1 MRKSQVLATVSV
13 IALVSAGITGAARA
27 ADQFNAIVNWT
38 TEVSTVVA
46 LSSSVDINNSQN
58 NTNTDPTANN
68 ANVIIGVP
76 AVLGTQDYNGL
87 VSVAVEENIVSA
99 LAILNTSVDYDDVS
113 PTYVDP
119 LHLDP
124 IAWNSIDMWTA
135 TGSGAAAA
143 ATLVSLQSSDGGSV
157 LTATIA
163 NIDVQIDS
171 SDLAAGSS
179 QLVNDN
185 TVLAQAMGN
194 ETINTISGDINPL
207 LSSTEVGHAGISG
220 GPSLAGNPGTGSG
233 LGASATVLVA
243 SVQEND
249 NLGASSATVDNT
261 RIGSLAVV
269 DDTTTTI
276 EGIPLE
282 VTGNDIGAVFTGN
295 SATNQV
301 NLDDDLDLGNTS
313 AVTLNGTA
321 GVANAQRNTTIGMT
335 FLAQVTESDIE
346 AGVSGAVPTPISN
359 LTGSSIDFS
368 ANTITARGTG
378 NAADNLVR
386 LGDGISQSG
395 NFPGGGIVN
404 PILSTALVNG
414 GGPDGNANA
423 VGDLFVVSHQ
433 FGQVA
438 ISALV
443 GDGIG
448 DVNDGDMNVLVESVL
463 DSSVDVTGNLI
474 GTSALGNDVGNAI
487 VVEGAATFDS
497 LVSIASAQILNDGS
511 SSTATTNGD
520 FTVSVGTLGTVNGD
534 ILSSAVTVDGN
545 SLSSQASGNFG
556 SNTIDIEG
564 TNINGVGVD
573 PDTNFALSTH
583 SNIAPRV
590 AADFGLVSGQ
600 YTREAEYVA
609 STIGSVLVDAA
620 DVGGAGG
627 SSILDSSISASANN
641 VSALAVANR
650 ISENSFIVGDDSPT
664 ASFTGTVGVISFQK
678 AQGSAGDANDQLAMT
693 ASVTPSDDFV
703 AGAPAIID
711 VDATALDTNQSDISA
726 DGNSISAR
734 IFGNLVDASANTIDI
749 SAVTVGDGVV
759 AGVQASNPVAVVYRA
774 VADASI
780 GNGTP
785 DGLPDTVVQGG
796 FVLMND
802 QSIEDIAATALG
814 DLPWSATVTG
824 NFVDVQVG
832 STDPLATVTE
842 TDVSAS
848 FNAVTGLITGNQ
860 GSNALSIDAVTLDA
874 TSTLVNTQTF
884 ANETTAFSTFSGSMN
899 VDVTGDIRN
908 TVSAGATTISDV
920 NVEANSNTVLASAR
934 VNNAS
939 NVVSVAAQTQVVTDI
954 VTGNDVNSV
963 EMSYGTAGT
972 HTVSNVLLR
981 SETGLLNSQEFGSLR
996 PSGIDVDLTDTDVLV
1011 TVDTADGS
1019 LADSVVEADLNS
1031 FSAQSLGNDAGN
1043 VLTLDVG
1050 TFDLTDAG
1058 SGSATNGPL
1067 GIIANQ
1073 QRGSDADGTGSVSA
1087 LTGGVNVTVDVSGID
1102 NAITG
1107 TDVTA
1112 DSNSIR
1118 SLARINNAVNVLDVS
1133 GTTYE
1138 NAVTAASSV
1147 EILDVAEIV
1156 SGSAASVE
1164 MTVEDL
1170 AFGIASFQVNAID
1183 VASTVTGGGVLVDAD
1198 NVLAISDSALSASGN
1213 LQVAEA
1219 RGSDVTS
1226 IATLDFGTNHVSG
1239 FIANLQQTD
1248 AGGAT
1253 LASNATGNS
1262 VVVEAGTVTQTLTDS
1277 SFAADSNA
1285 IAAITSANRATN
1297 SAAALGTNLYS
1308 GTGQTTPSGVI
1319 NPAVTSD
1326 ITVSADLSVV
1336 NVQGAEA
1343 IVSTQDDIL
1352 TANASGNAIVVD
1364 LDDLVSGSASVDNN
1378 LVLSQGT
1385 IHSAVNAGLLDAAAN
1400 VGTAGDTVS
1409 AIVLSQQIVTSGSSV
1424 TTTSAGNQVL
1434 GLVDDMS
1441 AAGSAS
1447 LSVSGNDILSQAA
1460 GGTASN
1466 RLDVL
1471 ADAAIVGGAPAATP
1485 TFVSAILTVNAD
1497 FSVLNAQFGETD
1509 ISATTTGTS
1518 VAALVGSV
1526 DTTPLTNDSVDVNAN
1541 LVSSSSTGFSGRNIL
1556 VLDAGS
1562 SSDAT
1567 GQVGNRQSI
1576 VTGSTL
1582 TSTTTGTDIGAD
1594 IAGGALNSGI
1604 EVSGN
1609 EVSALTT
1616 GSTALNALQTSAD
1629 ATLQESS
1636 GAGGVIDPA
1645 TGITVSGADYAV
1657 LNWQSAAGSS
1667 FGSTIAGTSIGVD
1680 DLAGAQGVD
1689 NSSVEVNGNAVIAAT
1704 VANDSVNSLVLNT
1717 GTFQHPSASV
1727 SNLQTTSDATVSASV
1742 SGTSVGIGLGGGLI
1756 NNASSNSSFT
1766 VRGNSVGSSA
1776 IGNSAI
1782 SSLSGN

>member
-13 IALVSAGITGAARA
+13 IALASAGITSAAFA
-27 ADQFNAIVNWT
+27 VDQFNATVNWV
-38 TEVSTVVA
+38 TEVPTVVA
-46 LSSSVDINNSQN
+46 GSSSVDINNNQN
-58 NTNTDPTANN
+58 NTNTDPTANIT
-68 ANVIIGVP
+68 NVIMGVP

-87 VSVAVEENIVSA
+87 DSVIVEENIVSA
-99 LAILNTSVDYDDVS
+99 IAVLNTSVDYDNVS

-119 LHLDP
+119 LQLDP
-124 IAWNSIDMWTA
+124 IAWNSIDLWTA
-135 TGSGAAAA
+135 TGSGASAA
-143 ATLVSLQSSDGGSV
+143 ATLVSLQSSDGGSI
-157 LTATIA
+157 LTASVS
-163 NIDVQIDS
+163 NVDVQADS
-171 SDLAAGSS
+171 SDLFAGSS

-185 TVLAQAMGN
+185 TVRAQAMGN

-207 LSSTEVGHAGISG
+207 LSSTEIGHAGISG
-220 GPSLAGNPGTGSG
+220 GPNLAGNAGTGSG

-243 SVQEND
+243 SAQEND

-261 RIGSLAVV
+261 RIGSLAVEL
-269 DDTTTTI
+269 DTTTTI

-282 VTGNDIGAVFTGN
+282 VTGNDIGAVFIGN

-301 NLDDDLDLGNTS
+301 NLDDDLDLANTS
-313 AVTLNGTA
+313 AVTLDGTA
-321 GVANAQRNTTIGMT
+321 GVANAQRNTTVGMT
-335 FLAQVTESDIE
+335 FLAQVTESQIE
-346 AGVSGAVPTPISN
+346 AGESGAVATPISN

-368 ANTITARGTG
+368 ANTITAQGTG
-378 NAADNLVR
+378 NGADNLVR

-395 NFPGGGIVN
+395 NFPGGGIIN
-404 PILSTALVNG
+404 PLASTALVNG

-423 VGDLFVVSHQ
+423 VGDLFIANHQ
-433 FGQVA
+433 FGEVA

-443 GDGIG
+443 GGATAAD
-448 DVNDGDMNVLVESVL
+448 DGDMNVLVESVL
-463 DSSVDVTGNLI
+463 DSSVDAVGNLI
-474 GTSALGNDVGNAI
+474 GASALGNDVGNAI

-497 LVSIASAQILNDGS
+497 LVSIASAQILNNGS

-520 FTVSVGTLGTVNGD
+520 ITVSVATLGTVNGD
-534 ILSSAVTVDGN
+534 IATSSVTVDRN
-545 SLSSQASGNFG
+545 SLSSQASGNVG

-573 PDTNFALSTH
+573 PDANFALSSHT
-583 SNIAPRV
+583 NIAPRV
-590 AADFGLVSGQ
+590 AADFGIVSGQ
-600 YTREAEYVA
+600 FTREAEYTA
-609 STIGSVLVDAA
+609 TTTGSVLVDAA
-620 DVGGAGG
+620 DVSGAVG
-627 SSILDSSISASANN
+627 SSILDSDISASTNN

-650 ISENSFIVGDDSPT
+650 ITENSFIVGDEGPT
-664 ASFTGTVGVISFQK
+664 ASFTGTVGVINAQL
-678 AQGSAGDANDQLAMT
+678 AQGSGNTATDHLSMSATVAPSNDG
-693 ASVTPSDDFV
+693 
-703 AGAPAIID
+703 GAPAIIN
-711 VDATALDTNQSDISA
+711 VDATALATDQSDISA
-726 DGNSISAR
+726 DSNSISAR
-734 IFGNLVDASANTIDI
+734 IFGNLVDANTNSIDI

-759 AGVQASNPVAVVYRA
+759 AGVQASNPTAVVYRS

-796 FVLMND
+796 FVLIND
-802 QSIEDIAATALG
+802 QSVEDISANALG
-814 DLPWSATVTG
+814 DVPWVANVTG

-832 STDPLATVTE
+832 STNAAATITA
-842 TDVSAS
+842 TDVSTS
-848 FNAVTGLITGNQ
+848 LNAVTGSITGNQ
-860 GSNALSIDAVTLDA
+860 GSNALSIDAVTLDG

-884 ANETTAFSTFSGSMN
+884 ANETTGFTSFSGSMDVN
-899 VDVTGDIRN
+899 VAGDILN

-920 NVEANSNTVLASAR
+920 NVEANSNTVMGSAR

-939 NVVSVAAQTQVVTDI
+939 NTVSVAAQTQVVTDI

-996 PSGIDVDLTDTDVLV
+996 PSGLDVLLSDTDVLV
-1011 TVDTADGS
+1011 TVNTADGA
-1019 LADSVVEADLNS
+1019 LADSVVAADLNS
-1031 FSAQSLGNDAGN
+1031 FTAQSLGNDAGN
-1043 VLTLDVG
+1043 LLTLEVG

-1058 SGSATNGPL
+1058 SATATNGPL

-1073 QRGSDADGTGSVSA
+1073 QRGSDADNTGSVSS

-1102 NAITG
+1102 TSITG

-1112 DSNSIR
+1112 DGNSIR
-1118 SLARINNAVNVLDVS
+1118 SLSRINNAVNVLDAS

-1156 SGSAASVE
+1156 STSAASVE

-1183 VASTVTGGGVLVDAD
+1183 VNSTVTGGGILVNAD
-1198 NVLAISDSALSASGN
+1198 NVDAISDSSLSVSGN

-1226 IATLDFGTNHVSG
+1226 VATLDFGTNHVSG
-1239 FIANLQQTD
+1239 FVANLQQTD

-1253 LASNATGNS
+1253 LTSNATGN
-1262 VVVEAGTVTQTLTDS
+1262 VVVLEADTATQTLTDS

-1297 SAAALGTNLYS
+1297 SASALGTNLYS

-1343 IVSTQDDIL
+1343 VVSTQDDIL
-1352 TANASGNAIVVD
+1352 TANTAGNTVVAV
-1364 LDDLVSGSASVDNN
+1364 LDDLDSGSVSVDNN

-1385 IHSAVNAGLLDAAAN
+1385 IHSATNAGRLDAAAN
-1400 VGTAGDTVS
+1400 VGTTGDTVS

-1424 TTTSAGNQVL
+1424 TTTTAGNAVL

-1441 AAGSAS
+1441 DAGSAS

-1485 TFVSAILTVNAD
+1485 SFVSAILTVNAD

-1509 ISATTTGTS
+1509 ISATTTGTGI
-1518 VAALVGSV
+1518 AGDVGTV
-1526 DTTPLTNDSVDVNAN
+1526 DTTPLNNDAVDVNAN
-1541 LVSSSSTGFSGRNIL
+1541 LVSASSTGFSAANIL

-1582 TSTTTGTDIGAD
+1582 SSTTTGTGVGAD
-1594 IAGGALNSGI
+1594 IAGGALNSSI

-1609 EVSALTT
+1609 EVSAVTT

-1629 ATLQESS
+1629 STLQESS
-1636 GAGGVIDPA
+1636 GAGGAIDPA

-1667 FGSTIAGTSIGVD
+1667 FGSTVAGTSIGVD
-1680 DLAGAQGVD
+1680 DLAGGQGVD
-1689 NSSVEVNGNAVIAAT
+1689 NSSVEVNGNAVIAST
-1704 VANDSVNSLVLNT
+1704 VANNSVNSLVLNT

-1727 SNLQTTSDATVSASV
+1727 SNLQTTSDSTVSASV

-1776 IGNSAI
+1776 IGNGAI
-1782 SSLSGN
+1782 SSISGN